1 MPGTIFI
8 DKDRTAFVTALSS
21 YDLNFRKRDIDITHR
36 GARSSRNQ
44 TNSFPNP
51 DSLRVGFRRP
61 FTAAATMSL
70 IVSTEAAHYFR
81 PSRCSAETMLWQPIS
96 PPITSLAAM
105 KGQL

>member
-70 IVSTEAAHYFR
+70 IVSTEAAHYFAR
-81 PSRCSAETMLWQPIS
+81 LVAAPKRCCGTLSRRQSRVWRR
-96 PPITSLAAM
+96 
-105 KGQL
+105 